1 MINSIL
7 LAEETLEEEQIKDTC
22 ECLKNNNVKIVS
34 LRDCKLTFSQLKNIL
49 KNVEQNNSLLQLSLN
64 IGIITNQRRIDLL
77 CRTIKAN
84 RSLQALL

>member
-22 ECLKNNNVKIVS
+22 ECLQNNNVKIVS

-49 KNVEQNNSLLQLSLN
+49 KNVEQSKSLLQLSLN